1 MLSTLIMVGTCE
13 ERSTDNSV
21 WEENLVYPEANLGH
35 YRIFTIHFFM
45 WIVNNYVPCKTGF

>member
-45 WIVNNYVPCKTGF
+45 GIVNNYVPCKTGF